1 VNFKGQHIERI
12 FTFLAGLIILA
23 HTVVPHHHHFEISHS
38 SEEESACEV
47 PVHGQN
53 QEKPDTHCHA
63 FNILVSERTSTIS
76 LNKSLSDH
84 LNFFTAGVVIQIETP
99 PVIDIPTTFFGNHA
113 IFKKQYFYTAH
124 LLRAPPAIA

>member
-1 VNFKGQHIERI
+1 MNFKGQHIERI

-63 FNILVSERTSTIS
+63 FNILVSERASTIS
-76 LNKSLSDH
+76 LIKSLSDH
-84 LNFFTAGVVIQIETP
+84 LSFFTVGVVVQVETP
-99 PVIDIPTTFFGNHA
+99 FVLDIPTAFFSNHA
-113 IFKKQYFYTAH
+113 VFIKQFFYTAH
-124 LLRAPPAIA
+124 LLRAPPTIA

>member
-1 VNFKGQHIERI
+1 M
-12 FTFLAGLIILA
+12 AGLIILA

-84 LNFFTAGVVIQIETP
+84 LSFFTVGVVVQVTIFLYRPLTSG
-99 PVIDIPTTFFGNHA
+99 TSCNCLTFVSINRPAKQLVCMFIL
-113 IFKKQYFYTAH
+113 IFLT
-124 LLRAPPAIA
+124 